1 MPARLARHQTLTAAN
16 LSANLPRQTDGETM
30 ADDASWTIKS
40 VPIETRQKAI
50 KAAAF
55 RGLTVGKWLIQAV
68 DRQANI
74 EQANEVI
81 PPGKP
86 DRAPAVTM
94 PDFDP
99 DAFAAALS
107 ATVAACR
114 EAGHAPPRSLALNA
128 SATMNRY
135 MRAARGLGQTRRQ
148 TRPLNGQTIEG
159 LMLEGQRHE

>member
-1 MPARLARHQTLTAAN
+1 
-16 LSANLPRQTDGETM
+16 M

-55 RGLTVGKWLIQAV
+55 KGLTVGKWLIQAV

-86 DRAPAVTM
+86 DKPPPVTM
-94 PDFDP
+94 TDFDP
-99 DAFAAALS
+99 AAFAAALN

-114 EAGHAPPRSLALNA
+114 EAGHAPPRSLAINA
-128 SATMNRY
+128 AATFNRY
-135 MRAARGLGQTRRQ
+135 ARAARGLGQTRRQ
-148 TRPLNGQTIEG
+148 THPLIGQTIDVGEPI
-159 LMLEGQRHE
+159 LLESDPQA

>member
-1 MPARLARHQTLTAAN
+1 
-16 LSANLPRQTDGETM
+16 M

-40 VPIETRQKAI
+40 VPVETRQKAI

-55 RGLTVGKWLIQAV
+55 QGLTVGKWLIQAV
-68 DRQANI
+68 NRQANI

-81 PPGKP
+81 PPGEP
-86 DRAPAVTM
+86 DRPAPAVTM

-99 DAFAAALS
+99 AAFAAALN

-135 MRAARGLGQTRRQ
+135 MRAARGLGKA
-148 TRPLNGQTIEG
+148 LDAAGSHVA
-159 LMLEGQRHE
+159 GQRHLVDVEG